1 MKRAGRVVAVA
12 GIDGCGKT
20 SVIRRF
26 AELWPGAR
34 GGIRTLTCPNYHETP
49 NAPFARL
56 SERLNRFSRAAD
68 ALRSFELKGA
78 ALYLQMTLHGPVE
91 RCLLEAYRPTWL
103 LTEHHSLVDTLAY
116 GAIYTTMIRKHGDA
130 ALEAPLRQ
138 MLDAHAPGSYD
149 EIVQWAALHA
159 EQAGTPASLFEL
171 GLAVATM
178 LERPRAEIVAELTQ
192 RYGTGLP
199 DVLLLLDLPAQ
210 MALERVRARADAQGE
225 LHEEAPM
232 LEQLRRL
239 YHDVADYLKREH
251 PETETFVIDAASSG
265 NVDDTLQEVMR
276 RAGLS
281 SCVW

>member
-1 MKRAGRVVAVA
+1 MAVV

-26 AELWPGAR
+26 AELWPEAR
-34 GGIRTLTCPNYHETP
+34 GGTLALTCPTYHETP

-56 SERLNRFSRAAD
+56 SERLHRFSRAAD
-68 ALRSFELKGA
+68 ALGSFELKGA

-91 RCLLEAYRPTWL
+91 RCLLDAYRPAFL

-116 GAIYTTMIRKHGDA
+116 GAIYMMMIRKHADA
-130 ALEAPLRQ
+130 ALEAPLREK
-138 MLDAHAPGSYD
+138 LDSQAPGSYD
-149 EIVQWAALHA
+149 EIVHWAALHA
-159 EQAGTPASLFEL
+159 EQAGTPASVFEL
-171 GLAVATM
+171 GLALATM
-178 LERPRAEIVAELTQ
+178 LNRPREELITELAR

-210 MALERVRARADAQGE
+210 IAVERLRARGDVQGE
-225 LHEEAPM
+225 LHEQAPM

-265 NVDDTLQEVMR
+265 SVDDTLREVMR
-276 RAGLS
+276 RAGMTT
-281 SCVW
+281 